1 MADPGKTIQSA
12 LIITVAFAG
21 LVVAFT
27 AAAAWLEYT
36 EPPAPSDAVVLFVG
50 PDYTERKKE
59 AFQLLEE
66 RFAARILIPARNII
80 LSKADPRTQD
90 TEFYLPV
97 QPGWSR
103 YPGYYEN
110 THVELLEAKKMMDSA
125 GHTSALLVSSPFHMR
140 RISLISKTVFPDEKY
155 QLTFRGSRYV
165 RTIGFFSLFQPL
177 KTQQVFKEYLKIS
190 GFCLYHLY
198 ERAKLSVMET

>member
-1 MADPGKTIQSA
+1 MALYP
-12 LIITVAFAG
+12 
-21 LVVAFT
+21 

-66 RFAARILIPARNII
+66 GYAARIFIPARNII
-80 LSKADPRTQD
+80 LTNADPRTQD
-90 TEFYLPV
+90 TEFYLPA
-97 QPGWSR
+97 QPGLSP
-103 YPGYYEN
+103 YPDYYEN
-110 THVELLEAKKMMDSA
+110 THVELLEAKKMMDAA

-155 QLTFRGSRYV
+155 QLTFRGSRYEW
-165 RTIGFFSLFQPL
+165 IEGFSRLFRWS
-177 KTQQVFKEYLKIS
+177 KMQQACEEYLKIAW
-190 GFCLYHLY
+190 FLAYCAY
-198 ERAKLSVMET
+198 EKTIS

>member
-1 MADPGKTIQSA
+1 MALYP
-12 LIITVAFAG
+12 
-21 LVVAFT
+21 

-66 RFAARILIPARNII
+66 GYAARILIPAFNII
-80 LSKADPRTQD
+80 LTSADPKTPD
-90 TEFYLPV
+90 TEFYLPAP
-97 QPGWSR
+97 PGWSR
-103 YPGYYEN
+103 YPDYYEN
-110 THVELLEAKKMMDSA
+110 THVELLEAKKMMDAA

-155 QLTFRGSRYV
+155 HLTFRGSRYA
-165 RTIGFFSLFQPL
+165 RAKDFSSLFRQPRIE
-177 KTQQVFKEYLKIS
+177 QIFEEYLKIS
-190 GFCLYHLY
+190 GFYLYHLY
-198 ERAKLSVMET
+198 GRVTSTYISEKGSI

>member
-12 LIITVAFAG
+12 LTITVAFAG

-27 AAAAWLEYT
+27 AAAAWLNYT
-36 EPPAPSDAVVLFVG
+36 EPPAPSDIVVLFVG

-59 AFQLLEE
+59 AFKLLEE
-66 RFAARILIPARNII
+66 GYAARILIPARNII
-80 LSKADPRTQD
+80 LTNADPGTQD

-103 YPGYYEN
+103 YPDYYEN
-110 THVELLEAKKMMDSA
+110 THVELLEAKKMMDAS

-165 RTIGFFSLFQPL
+165 RTKGFSQLFIWP
-177 KTQQVFKEYLKIS
+177 KIQQACEEYLKIAL
-190 GFCLYHLY
+190 FLAYQAL
-198 ERAKLSVMET
+198 